1 MPLFPSEKER
11 TGGHASLSAP
21 HTTGANSSHNESVS
35 DYSGLLPE
43 LASIAEEAGEIASKA
58 RGNLEAQIKPDGSI
72 LTNADQETERF
83 LREKLAKLVPGA
95 TVWGEEYGF
104 SEQVPEGL
112 WLVDPIDGTSN
123 FRFGSPLWGVSIALL
138 VRDTIEMGVVALPDL
153 CETYVAG
160 RGQGATKNGKPLPPI
175 PPGKIQ
181 PFELVSY
188 NDHVTAYAQA
198 INAEIPGK
206 MRHAGAAVIDGCFV
220 ASQRYRGLIG
230 IRERLY
236 DIAACVLM
244 ALELGADVRYA
255 DGSMFDL
262 SELKQNVKVGKPW
275 IIFPQNS
282 GFYLSKPTESCGL

>member
-1 MPLFPSEKER
+1 VACQRVAPLTPLC
-11 TGGHASLSAP
+11 SLDTQNLTLNTFRQP
-21 HTTGANSSHNESVS
+21 CHNQLVS

-58 RGNLEAQIKPDGSI
+58 RENLEAQIKPDGSI

-83 LREKLAKLVPGA
+83 LRERLAKLVPGA
-95 TVWGEEYGF
+95 TCWGEEYGF

-138 VRDTIEMGVVALPDL
+138 VKDTIEMGVVTLPDL
-153 CETYVAG
+153 CETYLVG
-160 RGQGATKNGKPLPPI
+160 RGQGVTRNGKPLPPI

-181 PFELVSY
+181 PYELVSY
-188 NDHVTAYAQA
+188 NDHVAALGHM
-198 INAEIPGK
+198 PGK

-255 DGSMFDL
+255 DGAPFDL
-262 SELKQNVKVGKPW
+262 SELKHNVKVSKPW
-275 IIFPQNS
+275 IIFPPES
-282 GFYLSKPTESCGL
+282 GFYLNRPENGSESSGL